1 MEKNPNID
9 FTAASFASPP
19 AKLAAAAA
27 QGDEALRRQGPR
39 LEEIAAHNHRKM
51 LRAFQAARI
60 SSYHLHGSTGY
71 GLDDAGR
78 AAMDSV
84 VAAVLGAES
93 ALVRHQFVSGTH
105 AIAAALFGVL
115 RPGDHALSVTGS
127 PYDTL
132 LPVIG
137 TRGERGSLREWGVS
151 FTAVPLTGQSQVD
164 FPAVR
169 AAARPETRLFLLQ
182 RSAGY
187 AGRRSLSMAAIA
199 GFIAWAKEN
208 FPEIY
213 VFVDNCYGELVEK
226 TEPGDAG
233 ADLMAGSLIKNLGGT
248 LAPSGGY
255 VAGRKKLVEMAAD
268 RFAAPGI
275 GMEVGASLD
284 ARRLLLQGLFFSP
297 LTVAEAV
304 KSMIFT
310 AAFWAALGFTA
321 RPAATE
327 PRADIIQAVELGS
340 AERLTAFCRG
350 LQSGTPIDAHVRPE
364 PAPMPGYA
372 DEILMAG
379 GVFIQGATSEFSADG
394 PLRPPYTAYMQGGV
408 SIHYTRE
415 ANLLAARRM
424 AAEGLL

>member
-1 MEKNPNID
+1 MAGKNAGALTPKI
-9 FTAASFASPP
+9 
-19 AKLAAAAA
+19 AAAAA
-27 QGDEALRRQGPR
+27 RGDEALRAQAPR
-39 LEEIAAHNHRKM
+39 LEDIAAHNHRKM
-51 LRAFQAARI
+51 LRAFQAARV

-71 GLDDAGR
+71 GLGDAGR
-78 AAMDSV
+78 EALDMA
-84 VAAVLGAES
+84 VAAVLGTES

-115 RPGDHALSVTGS
+115 RPGDHALSVSGL

-137 TRGERGSLREWGVS
+137 TAGERGSLREWGIG
-151 FTAVPLTGQSQVD
+151 FDAVPLTGQSRVD
-164 FPAVR
+164 LAAVR
-169 AAARPETRLFLLQ
+169 AAARPDTRIFLLQ

-187 AGRRSLSMAAIA
+187 AGRQSLPMAEIA
-199 GFIAWAKEN
+199 RFIAWSKEN
-208 FPEIY
+208 FPNIY

-233 ADLMAGSLIKNLGGT
+233 ADLTAGSLIKNLGGT
-248 LAPSGGY
+248 LAPTGGY
-255 VAGRKKLVEMAAD
+255 IAGRRDLVELAAD

-284 ARRLLLQGLFFSP
+284 VQKLLLQGLFFSP

-310 AAFWAALGFTA
+310 AAFWTELGFTA
-321 RPAATE
+321 RPEASA

-340 AERLTAFCRG
+340 AKRLAAFCRG
-350 LQSGTPIDAHVRPE
+350 VQKGSALDAHMRPE

-379 GVFIQGATSEFSADG
+379 GVFVQGATAEFSADG
-394 PLRPPYTAYMQGGV
+394 PLRPPYTVYMQGGISV
-408 SIHYTRE
+408 HYVRE
-415 ANLLAARRM
+415 ANILAAQQM
-424 AAEGLL
+424 QEDGLLR